1 MKQEEGEEEGGE
13 EREGGEKT
21 VELFAVGR
29 IVWPYS
35 RDDSASASAEAFKVF

>member
-1 MKQEEGEEEGGE
+1 MKQEEGEEEGE
-13 EREGGEKT
+13 EREGGGRT